1 MLVGFENEPQYEGP
15 QGKSVNLSFIN
26 LGIFQYF
33 PYNLFMWKSQQD
45 ILVIEAC
52 SLPAVSISYPQSI
65 SQLILFT
72 SSIFSFNY
80 IQQINSLNFRF
91 IDLLNLGAIYFL
103 IFKNIE
109 ERVRIEPKRDYAR
122 KLKIFKYLEY

>member
-1 MLVGFENEPQYEGP
+1 
-15 QGKSVNLSFIN
+15 
-26 LGIFQYF
+26 
-33 PYNLFMWKSQQD
+33 MWKSQQD

-52 SLPAVSISYPQSI
+52 SLPAVSISYPQSISHLPAVSISYPQSI

-109 ERVRIEPKRDYAR
+109 ERV
-122 KLKIFKYLEY
+122 

>member
-1 MLVGFENEPQYEGP
+1 MLVGFENGPQYEGT
-15 QGKSVNLSFIN
+15 QGVNLSFTN

-33 PYNLFMWKSQQD
+33 PDNLFMWKSQQD

-52 SLPAVSISYPQSI
+52 SLPAVSISYYQSI

-91 IDLLNLGAIYFL
+91 IDLLNLGAISFL

-109 ERVRIEPKRDYAR
+109 ERV
-122 KLKIFKYLEY
+122 

>member
-1 MLVGFENEPQYEGP
+1 
-15 QGKSVNLSFIN
+15 
-26 LGIFQYF
+26 
-33 PYNLFMWKSQQD
+33 MWKSQQD

-91 IDLLNLGAIYFL
+91 IDLLNLGAISFL

-122 KLKIFKYLEY
+122 KLKFFKYLEY